1 MLKLKL
7 AGSAKDFA
15 PQLEKLSELVAV
27 SLCDDGLTLTC
38 NEGTNGLT
46 VTKKGNEANI
56 TYQKKCEFFR
66 GILTLMEHEN
76 DEEFSL
82 SEAPSFAFNGE
93 MIDNSRNSVLT
104 MKTAKEIIMYS
115 AMLGLDNILLYNE
128 ETFEVKEHPYFGY
141 MRMGYTQKEVREL
154 NDFGKEFG
162 VTIIPCIQTLA
173 HLAQTLRWKCYWDI
187 CDHGDTLLVEEE
199 KTYQLIDDVMR
210 SWRECVDTDIIN
222 IGMDEA
228 FYLGRGQ
235 YIDKHGYKPRTEL
248 MIEHLK
254 RVLEICK
261 KYNFKAM
268 MWSDMFFRLMFGED
282 YYTDKPMDPEIL
294 KMVPKDV
301 MLVYWDYYS
310 TDEEKY
316 DMMFKRHL
324 QFNNEIGFAGGAWK
338 WSGIVPGINHS
349 HKVSKMALK
358 KAKEN
363 GISTVFTTAWGD
375 NGAEASIFTI
385 LPTLALHGEIS
396 YSNTDV
402 DQKVSSKLKA
412 LTGYTLDEFFMLCE
426 PNKTPTNN
434 QSPHVNPAKYLFFQD
449 VLMGLF
455 DYHVT
460 SEFPAWFA
468 KCAKELAD
476 LAQKDSKLSYLF
488 DTLAKL
494 CSVLELKCDIG
505 VRLKAAYE
513 KGDKAELSRLANEVC
528 PEILNRI
535 DVYYKAFKK
544 QWYNESRTGGFDVQ
558 DLRFGGLIMRI
569 KTAMEM
575 VNAYVNGEIDS
586 IMELEQPRLPFD
598 CRTSDEGKDINI
610 DCNFW
615 NYIATPNVN
624 GRF

>member
-1 MLKLKL
+1 MLKIKL
-7 AGSAKDFA
+7 EGLAKDFEEQVK
-15 PQLEKLSELVAV
+15 QLETLVDIKLCEDGLVVSCEQGNDGMAV
-27 SLCDDGLTLTC
+27 S
-38 NEGTNGLT
+38 
-46 VTKKGNEANI
+46 KKENAAHIIFE
-56 TYQKKCEFFR
+56 KKCEFFR
-66 GILTLMEHEN
+66 GILTLMEN
-76 DEEFSL
+76 TDKEEFAISQK
-82 SEAPSFAFNGE
+82 ASFKFNGE

-115 AMLGLDNILLYNE
+115 ALLGLDNILLYNE

-141 MRMGYTQKEVREL
+141 MRMGYTQEDVKEL
-154 NDFGKEFG
+154 NRFGKEFG

-173 HLAQTLRWKCYWDI
+173 HLAQTLRWKCHWDI
-187 CDHGDTLLVEEE
+187 CDHGDTLLVGEE

-235 YIDKHGYKPRTEL
+235 YIDKNGFKPRSEL
-248 MIEHLK
+248 MVEHLK
-254 RVLEICK
+254 KVLEICR

-294 KMVPKDV
+294 KMVPSDV

-338 WSGIVPGINHS
+338 WSGIVPAINHS
-349 HKVSKMALK
+349 HTVSKMSLK

-375 NGAEASIFTI
+375 NGAEASIFTM
-385 LPTLALHGEIS
+385 LPTLALHAEVS
-396 YSNTDV
+396 YSDG
-402 DQKVSSKLKA
+402 DIDALVSSKLKA
-412 LTGYTLDEFFMLCE
+412 LTNYTLEEFFMLCE

-434 QSPHVNPAKYLFFQD
+434 LIPHYNPCKYLFFQD

-455 DYHVT
+455 DYHVQAD
-460 SEFPAWFA
+460 FPAWFA
-468 KCAKELAD
+468 NCREKLAELGKRD
-476 LAQKDSKLSYLF
+476 SHLAYLF
-488 DTLAKL
+488 DTLSNL
-494 CSVLELKCDIG
+494 CNVLEIKCDIG
-505 VRLKAAYE
+505 VQLKAAYE
-513 KGDKAELSRLANEVC
+513 KNDKKELARLVNEVC
-528 PEILNRI
+528 PDMLARI
-535 DVYYKAFKK
+535 DAYYKVFKK
-544 QWYNESRTGGFDVQ
+544 QWYNESRTGGFDIQ
-558 DLRFGGLIMRI
+558 DIRFGGLIMRI
-569 KTAMEM
+569 KTAMES
-575 VNAYVNGEIDS
+575 VNAYVNGEIDHIS
-586 IMELEQPRLPFD
+586 ELDEPRLPFD
-598 CRTSDEGKDINI
+598 CRTSDEGLDINM

-615 NYIATPNVN
+615 NYIVTPNVN

>member
-1 MLKLKL
+1 MLKLNLQGEANAFESQIK
-7 AGSAKDFA
+7 
-15 PQLEKLSELVAV
+15 QLEKLIAV
-27 SLCDDGLTLTC
+27 KLCQEGLTLDC
-38 NEGTNGLT
+38 KQESNGMV
-46 VTKKGNEANI
+46 VTKKDGKAFISYE
-56 TYQKKCEFFR
+56 KKCEFFR
-66 GILTLMEHEN
+66 GILTLLEHEN
-76 DEEFSL
+76 DDIVSI
-82 SEAPSFAFNGE
+82 SEKASFAFNGE
-93 MIDNSRNSVLT
+93 MIDNSRNAVLN
-104 MKTAKEIIMYS
+104 MKTAKEMIQYS
-115 AMLGLDNILLYNE
+115 ALIGMDNILLYNE

-141 MRMGYTQKEVREL
+141 MRMGYTQEDVKELVA
-154 NDFGKEFG
+154 FGKDYG

-173 HLAQTLRWKCYWDI
+173 HLAQALRWKEYWDI
-187 CDHGDTLLVEEE
+187 VDHGDTLLVEEE

-235 YIDKHGYKPRTEL
+235 YIDKNGYKPRAEL
-248 MIEHLK
+248 MVEHLK
-254 RVLEICK
+254 KVLEICR

-282 YYTDKPMDPEIL
+282 YYTDKPMDPELL
-294 KMVPKDV
+294 KMVPADV

-338 WSGIVPGINHS
+338 WSGIVPAINHS
-349 HKVSKMALK
+349 HNVSKMALK

-385 LPTLALHGEIS
+385 LPTLILHAEIS
-396 YSNTDV
+396 YTNGDI
-402 DQKVSSKLKA
+402 DAQVSSKLKA
-412 LTGYTLDEFFMLCE
+412 LTNYTLEEFFMLCE

-434 QSPHVNPAKYLFFQD
+434 LVPHYNPCKYLFFQD

-455 DYHVT
+455 DYHVKAD
-460 SEFPAWFA
+460 FPAWFA
-468 KCAKELAD
+468 SCRDKLAELS
-476 LAQKDSKLSYLF
+476 KRDSHEAYLF

-494 CSVLELKCDIG
+494 CNVLELKCDIG
-505 VRLKAAYE
+505 VRLKTAYE
-513 KGDKAELSRLANEVC
+513 KKDNKELGRLANQVC
-528 PEILNRI
+528 PEILSRI
-535 DVYYKAFKK
+535 DCYYKAFKK
-544 QWYNESRTGGFDVQ
+544 QWYNESRTGGFDIQ
-558 DLRFGGLIMRI
+558 DIRFGGLIMRI
-569 KTAMEM
+569 KTAMES
-575 VNAYVNGEIDS
+575 VNLYINGEIDHIS
-586 IMELEQPRLPFD
+586 ELEEPRLPFD
-598 CRTSDEGKDINI
+598 CRKSDEGLDINM

-615 NYIATPNVN
+615 NYIVTPNVN